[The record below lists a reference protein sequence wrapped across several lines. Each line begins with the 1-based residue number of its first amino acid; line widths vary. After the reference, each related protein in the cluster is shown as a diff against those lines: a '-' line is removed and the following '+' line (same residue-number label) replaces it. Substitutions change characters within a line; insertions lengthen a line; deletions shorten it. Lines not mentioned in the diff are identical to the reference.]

1 MDETVVPVDR
11 LELRPSRKAL
21 SPPWLVEPLY
31 QCATAVTVRGFVA
44 HASLE
49 VEIDGGVLPAV
60 TAGFP
65 EPVGAVLAVPGLS
78 AGQEVR
84 VRQTVGGVPSDWS
97 PIARVRDHTVDY
109 PAGPPRPQIVPTPL
123 YTCGSRSGVGNLLG
137 GANVWITGD
146 GAELGRV
153 DGCAAPTQGVNVD
166 PFYTISQKVVAHTEL
181 CGDDA
186 PPSVEHTV
194 VAGPNPPP
202 APGFEPV
209 YEGGEQLVVTNVTN
223 GARVSITRGGGSL
236 GTFRCWGGSLMIGV
250 SPAFGTGEQFG
261 ATQQLCPGDTPSDP
275 GTVDVLPCSALGAP
289 TVGPVQ
295 AGDTSV
301 TITSCA
307 PGAVI
312 TVYRNLAQV
321 GQGGAPVVQ
330 LTAVLGAGDTVHV
343 TQSLPEGCPAQVAL
357 QLTVACVA
365 PHVFGDPS
373 ALDLFPVG
381 HTEYSDGGGVHGSV
395 HYPADADGDATPF
408 NTRLAATGR
417 VPVVVMAHG
426 NHSPGDPSYLGYDY
440 FQATL
445 AKMGVVA
452 VSVDCNATNGNYG
465 DWSNIEARADLII
478 DSIKHFQGLDSTPG
492 SRFANR
498 LDFGRVGL
506 MGHSRGGDAV
516 VLVPAV
522 IGAIGV
528 TIRSVLALAPTN
540 FAYWEGLPTI
550 APAGYAFATILPAAD
565 GDVHEN
571 NGAQFYDLA
580 APGPFCSQIY
590 VDGAN
595 HNFFNRQWAL
605 DDGVTAVH
613 TRPVHERILAVYGSA
628 LFRSTLLGDGSA
640 AYLTEELRPAG
651 VPPAVHLSY
660 RRDDATTVD
669 SHDDGNGIGVNS
681 LGRPTSATGGAVAD
695 EYPFDRSGAAY
706 NDSFFGLTTGMVLT
720 ARERGGGDFRSEIGG
735 EDLRE
740 RQVWVRAGE
749 VVAGPLPAAPLVF
762 ELGLEDGNGSIGWV
776 SSVAVGGVPR
786 PFERPDVTKT
796 MPSTLRFNAACAH
809 GPRRFDLRK
818 IVAIHLRSLAD
829 DGRALAVDDLQI
841 VKP

>member
-11 LELRPSRKAL
+11 LELRPDRKAL
-21 SPPWLVEPLY
+21 SPPWLVEWLY

-49 VEIDGGVLPAV
+49 LEIDGTVLPAV
-60 TAGFP
+60 AAGFP
-65 EPVGAVLAVPGLS
+65 EPLGAVLAVPALV
-78 AGQEVR
+78 AGRPVR
-84 VRQTVGGVPSDWS
+84 VRQTVDGITSGWS
-97 PIARVRDHTVDY
+97 PVAVVRDHTVDF
-109 PAGPPRPQIVPTPL
+109 PAGPPRPQVVPTPL

-146 GAELGRV
+146 GVELGRV
-153 DGCAAPTQGVNVD
+153 NGCATPTQGVNVN
-166 PFYTISQKVVAHTEL
+166 PFYTFDQKVIAHTEL
-181 CGDDA
+181 CGDEA
-186 PPSVEHTV
+186 PPSIEHRV

-223 GARVSITRGGGSL
+223 GARVSITRGGTAI
-236 GTFRCWGGSLMIGV
+236 GTFRCWGGSLMIGL
-250 SPAFGTGEQFG
+250 SPALGAGEQFS
-261 ATQQLCPGDTPSDP
+261 ATQQLCPGDQPSDP

-295 AGDTSV
+295 AGDTSI

-312 TVYRNLAQV
+312 TVYRNLVQA

-330 LTAVLGAGDTVHV
+330 LNSVLGAGDTVHV
-343 TQSLPEGCPAQVAL
+343 TQSFPRACPASVAL
-357 QLTVACVA
+357 QLTVACVD
-365 PHVFGDPS
+365 PHVYGDPS

-381 HTEYSDGGGVHGSV
+381 HTEYSDGGAVHGSV
-395 HYPADADGDATPF
+395 YYPADDDGDGKPF
-408 NTRLAATGR
+408 NTRLAKTGR
-417 VPVVVMAHG
+417 VPVVVLAHG
-426 NHSPGDPSYLGYDY
+426 NHDPGDPSYLGYDY

-445 AKMGVVA
+445 AKMGIVA
-452 VSVDCNATNGNYG
+452 VSVDCNATNGYGG

-478 DSIKHFQGLDSTPG
+478 DSIKHFQTLDGTPG
-492 SRFANR
+492 SLFADR

-516 VLVPAV
+516 VLVPTV
-522 IGAIGV
+522 IGGIGV

-540 FAYWEGLPTI
+540 FAYWEHLPTI
-550 APAGYAFATILPAAD
+550 GPAGYAFATILPAAD
-565 GDVHEN
+565 GDVVDN

-580 APGPFCSQIY
+580 SAGPFCSQIY
-590 VDGAN
+590 VDSAN

-605 DDGVTAVH
+605 DDGVTPVH
-613 TRPVHERILAVYGSA
+613 ARPVHERILAVYGSA

-640 AYLTEELRPAG
+640 AYLLEALRPAG
-651 VPPAVHLSY
+651 VPVPAVHLSY
-660 RRDDATTVD
+660 RRDDAMTVD
-669 SHDDGNGIGVNS
+669 NHDDGNGIGINS
-681 LGRPTSATGGAVAD
+681 LGRPTSATGGAIAD
-695 EYPFDRSGAAY
+695 EYPFDRSGAAF
-706 NDSFFGLTTGMVLT
+706 NGSFFGLTTGMVLISK
-720 ARERGGGDFRSEIGG
+720 ERDGGDFRSEIGG
-735 EDLRE
+735 EDLRD

-749 VVAGPLPAAPLVF
+749 VATSSLPSSPVVF

-786 PFERPDVTKT
+786 PFARPDTTKT
-796 MPSTLRFNAACAH
+796 MPSTLRFNAACVH

-818 IVAIHLRSLAD
+818 IVAVHLRSLAT
-829 DGRALAVDDLQI
+829 DGRALAVDDLQF
-841 VKP
+841 V